1 MMSFSILFMLV
12 MLILFLVTVGLGI
25 SLFFRHR
32 EAQRKPSIT
41 AWIAFLL
48 QAGMSIAFVMGSFAN
63 SSDLLLDILWWSIV
77 IFGFIS
83 GIREFRKNVL
93 AAMLLILIS
102 MFMAAFMLLLLFI
115 TSM

>member
-1 MMSFSILFMLV
+1 MSFSILFMLI
-12 MLILFLVTVGLGI
+12 MLTLFLITAGLGI
-25 SLFFRHR
+25 TLFFRHR

-48 QAGMSIAFVMGSFAN
+48 QVGIFIAFVTGSFAN
-63 SSDLLLDILWWSIV
+63 SSDLLLDILWWGVV

-83 GIREFRKNVL
+83 GIKEFRNNVL
-93 AAMLLILIS
+93 AAMLLIVIS